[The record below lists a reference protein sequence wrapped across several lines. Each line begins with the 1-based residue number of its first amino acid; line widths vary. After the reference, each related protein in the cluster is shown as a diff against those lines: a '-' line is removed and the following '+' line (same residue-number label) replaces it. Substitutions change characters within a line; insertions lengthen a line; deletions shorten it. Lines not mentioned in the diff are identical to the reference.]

1 MMAGA
6 EAAPKDIDRIFLQ
19 TAILISKGEDGPFTF
34 TCPVCGGYAIGTRK
48 QDQGT
53 LVATCNGCGSV
64 VREKDLTNTLNKGA

>member
-1 MMAGA
+1 MAGA

>member
-1 MMAGA
+1 MAGA

-64 VREKDLTNTLNKGA
+64 VREKNLTNTLKKGA